1 MGSWHLIGFCTLK
14 GEIRDFALSR
24 IRVIES
30 ISQPVKLPK
39 GLPSVRD
46 YIKKNFGVMTG
57 EESIEVCLKFTPQVA
72 NWVSEQVWYSG
83 QEVSLNKDGSI
94 CLKFPVADF
103 REVRREVL
111 KYGANV
117 EVLSPEK
124 LRDEIKIEIQRM
136 GEVYK

>member
-1 MGSWHLIGFCTLK
+1 
-14 GEIRDFALSR
+14 
-24 IRVIES
+24 
-30 ISQPVKLPK
+30 
-39 GLPSVRD
+39 
-46 YIKKNFGVMTG
+46 MTG